1 MKIYLSK
8 IAQLQLMNLHKIKQ
22 APKQGTFKSWFGQIC
37 INRFTIPRIS
47 MAWAETV
54 ACRNS
59 ARNVSIEKLKEIIND
74 IIILNWMWLFNSY
87 SMLYPPKF
95 LAISFLLSG
104 MFPSAGVNIAET
116 WVRNDKWFFCW
127 NILQTALP
135 ARCAQ
140 SFSFGKQFWIMI
152 IIMIIIIMIIG
163 KHVFSA
169 VVFQLVQSYQS
180 FVGKKERN
188 QWNDSMTI
196 LWNQRKR
203 RNLN

>member
-1 MKIYLSK
+1 
-8 IAQLQLMNLHKIKQ
+8 MNLHRIKQ
-22 APKQGTFKSWFGQIC
+22 APNQGTFKSWFWQIC
-37 INRFTIPRIS
+37 INWFEIPRIS

-54 ACRNS
+54 ACKNS
-59 ARNVSIEKLKEIIND
+59 AWNVSIVKLKEIIND

-135 ARCAQ
+135 ARCVQ
-140 SFSFGKQFWIMI
+140 SFSFDKQFLI
-152 IIMIIIIMIIG
+152 IIVMITIINDNDNRKACVLWCSISTCPVLTIICWQKG
-163 KHVFSA
+163 NKSIEWLSDNSVESE
-169 VVFQLVQSYQS
+169 
-180 FVGKKERN
+180 KE
-188 QWNDSMTI
+188 TKLKLI
-196 LWNQRKR
+196 
-203 RNLN
+203 